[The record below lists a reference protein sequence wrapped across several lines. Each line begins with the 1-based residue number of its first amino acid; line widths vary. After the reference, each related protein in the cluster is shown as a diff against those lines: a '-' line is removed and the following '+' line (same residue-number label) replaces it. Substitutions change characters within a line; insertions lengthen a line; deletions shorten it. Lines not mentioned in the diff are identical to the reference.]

1 MAWPTGKPDTTVF
14 DSQDDAISTARAELQ
29 TMSTSVGQM
38 VDFIDTT
45 GITSGD
51 VLVYDSVNDKLVVGS
66 AGSTSPFTQGSDSAG
81 DTVQATTD
89 KMVLRPSYYDSAGA
103 EGGDFVIENRLV
115 GIEENHKGWRI
126 GINDA
131 NPAFSRPPTM
141 DFVFDETGAT
151 SEIQFFNN
159 VTGLQTNRIT
169 TNQYQVPFLVC
180 DQIKTDDVVATTG
193 SDIQI
198 SSGSNQDVR
207 LWPGTGGAV
216 DFKVSTQTT
225 IGANGSASALT
236 ANPVGYINIEVNGV
250 AYIMPYYNI

>member
-1 MAWPTGKPDTTVF
+1 MAWPTSKPNSTAF
-14 DSQDDAISTARAELQ
+14 DSADDSISTSRAELK
-29 TMSTSVGQM
+29 TMSDAVNNI
-38 VDFIDTT
+38 VDFVDTT
-45 GITSGD
+45 GISNGD
-51 VLVYDSVNDKLVVGS
+51 VLVYDSATDTIKPGS
-66 AGSTSPFTQGSDSAG
+66 VTSPFTQGSDSAG
-81 DTVQATTD
+81 DTVQATTN
-89 KMVLRPSYYDSAGA
+89 KMVLRPNYYDSAGA
-103 EGGDFVIENRLV
+103 EGGDFVVESRLV
-115 GIEENHKGWRI
+115 GISENNTGWRI

-141 DFVFDETGAT
+141 DFVFDETGST

-159 VTGLQTNRIT
+159 FTGLQINRIT
-169 TNQYQVPFLVC
+169 ATQYQVPNLVC
-180 DQIKTDDVVATTG
+180 DQITTDDVVATSG

-198 SSGSNQDVR
+198 SSGSSQDVR